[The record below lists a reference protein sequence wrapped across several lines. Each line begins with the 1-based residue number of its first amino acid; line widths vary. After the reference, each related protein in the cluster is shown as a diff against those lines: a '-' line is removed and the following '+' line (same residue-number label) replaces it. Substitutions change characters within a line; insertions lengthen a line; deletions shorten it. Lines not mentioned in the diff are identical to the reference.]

1 MILQQTE
8 NQVYLKCSASEKRIV
23 DWRGYDLF
31 GVSMAHPLM
40 IKVFIYLSIS
50 EDFACLISFNCF
62 RAKMSSWH
70 GVQGMCIPLCQNLPE
85 LEYQ

>member
-1 MILQQTE
+1 MTLQQTE
-8 NQVYLKCSASEKRIV
+8 NQAYLKCSASVKGIIV
-23 DWRGYDLF
+23 WRGYDLF
-31 GVSMAHPLM
+31 GVSMAYPLI
-40 IKVFIYLSIS
+40 IKVFIYLRII
-50 EDFACLISFNCF
+50 EDFAFLISFNCF